1 MKIAILISG
10 HCRTFVFQEQ
20 YIFFEKF
27 IKHLRQFG
35 KCDVYL
41 MLKTDDLMKTEQG
54 IINLEK
60 IIKMLKP
67 VYSIAFKQWN
77 YYDNNCYYSQ
87 MKMIRHLVDKA
98 TDLTDK
104 AITEK
109 SLTNKATEANYD
121 YYIRI
126 RPDLF
131 IPNVKEI
138 KLSNI
143 STSRKFD
150 SFGNDQFFIMSHQV
164 VKNWFLKIPIVPMDV
179 SPDYII
185 FNNIRVQ
192 QTVKSGLVR
201 GYKRIE
207 GWNSYH
213 CHLRIKWLPE
223 QRFTHSN
230 DIYINK
236 LKTFLDY
243 KEVI

>member
-35 KCDVYL
+35 QCDVYI
-41 MLKTDDLMKTEQG
+41 MLKTDTLMKTEQG
-54 IINLEK
+54 IMNLEK
-60 IIKMLKP
+60 IIKMLNP
-67 VYSIAFKQWN
+67 VYSIAFKQWK
-77 YYDNNCYYSQ
+77 YHDNNCYYSQ

-98 TDLTDK
+98 IGLTDK
-104 AITEK
+104 AFID
-109 SLTNKATEANYD
+109 KANDRYD

-143 STSRKFD
+143 STSCKFD

-164 VKNWFLKIPIVPMDV
+164 VKNWFLKLPIVPMDV
-179 SPDYII
+179 SPDYFI
-185 FNNIRVQ
+185 FNNIRVK
-192 QTVKSGLVR
+192 QTIKSGLVR

-223 QRFTHSN
+223 QRFTHTN

>member
-20 YIFFEKF
+20 YIFFENFMKY
-27 IKHLRQFG
+27 LRQFG
-35 KCDVYL
+35 QCDVYV

-60 IIKMLKP
+60 IIKMLNP

-77 YYDNNCYYSQ
+77 YHDNNCYYSQ
-87 MKMIRHLVDKA
+87 MRMIRHLVDKA
-98 TDLTDK
+98 ISLK
-104 AITEK
+104 A
-109 SLTNKATEANYD
+109 YD
-121 YYIRI
+121 YYVRI

-131 IPNVKEI
+131 IPDIKEI
-138 KLSNI
+138 KLSNMT
-143 STSRKFD
+143 TSRKFD

-164 VKNWFLKIPIVPMDV
+164 LKNWFLKLPITPMDV
-179 SPDYII
+179 SPEYII
-185 FNNIRVQ
+185 FNNIKLQ
-192 QTVKSGLVR
+192 QTIKSGLVR

-213 CHLRIKWLPE
+213 CHLRTKWLPE
-223 QRFTHSN
+223 QQFVKFTNTN

-236 LKTFLDY
+236 LKKILDY